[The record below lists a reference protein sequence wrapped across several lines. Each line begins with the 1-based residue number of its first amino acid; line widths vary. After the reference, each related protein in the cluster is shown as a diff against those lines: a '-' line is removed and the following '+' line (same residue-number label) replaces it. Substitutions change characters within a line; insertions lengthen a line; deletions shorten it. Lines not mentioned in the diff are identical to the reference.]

1 MRDIKKYV
9 KWYFNP
15 PNMDKKLYKAM
26 EREYRDSLIR
36 KKKSFSNCVGGGDK
50 LLIIPRLVI
59 SVSNKCSLRCE
70 ACNNLILYF
79 EKSGIFRCVILEKI
93 LKSYLE

>member
-15 PNMDKKLYKAM
+15 PNMDKKLHKAM

-36 KKKSFSNCVGGGDK
+36 KKKSFSNCVGRQVADY
-50 LLIIPRLVI
+50 
-59 SVSNKCSLRCE
+59 SAFSNKCFKQML
-70 ACNNLILYF
+70 F
-79 EKSGIFRCVILEKI
+79 EVRSV
-93 LKSYLE
+93 